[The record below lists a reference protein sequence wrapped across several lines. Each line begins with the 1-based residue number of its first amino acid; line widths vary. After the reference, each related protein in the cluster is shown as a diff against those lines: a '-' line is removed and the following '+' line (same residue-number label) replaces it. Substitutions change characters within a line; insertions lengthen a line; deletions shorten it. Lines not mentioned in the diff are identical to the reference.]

1 MKKENKIY
9 TNILFSTHN
18 LYKTMK
24 KLIFNITEKINLL
37 ISFFK
42 ADLLR

>member
-1 MKKENKIY
+1 MKKESKIY
-9 TNILFSTHN
+9 TNTLYNTQS

-24 KLIFNITEKINLL
+24 KLIFNITEKPTYF
-37 ISFFK
+37 SFLK